1 MKNLVQRNFI
11 GEYHIDPKLCDKLI
25 KLHKKTN
32 RSHADK
38 DNPAPWLNKDEGRVG
53 SGVVHTHKRSI
64 DVGIDPMIIYN
75 PKIAGPSYKQDIKLI
90 IDYYLALNNCVNR
103 YAHELS
109 QCSHDKGHDGGQE
122 LCAFYH
128 VTERM
133 NIQHYKP
140 GEGFYAWHHE
150 RGEIAMHRELVF
162 MTYLNDVP
170 DGGTEFLYQDL
181 TTTAKKGKTLIW
193 PANYTHIHRGQIS
206 KTQEKYIITGW
217 LGYNHEKKTS
227 MNEVFGERRQGD
239 Q

>member
-1 MKNLVQRNFI
+1 
-11 GEYHIDPKLCDKLI
+11 
-25 KLHKKTN
+25 
-32 RSHADK
+32 
-38 DNPAPWLNKDEGRVG
+38 
-53 SGVVHTHKRSI
+53 
-64 DVGIDPMIIYN
+64 MIIYN

-206 KTQEKYIITGW
+206 KTQEKYIITGVYGSQRILNGKPRW
-217 LGYNHEKKTS
+217 PHYGIDFHAAEGTPVKA
-227 MNEVFGERRQGD
+227 MMDGEVTLAENNMYFTGGTIIFD
-239 Q
+239 LSLIHI